1 MRVQNYV
8 KFFSFTAFGAPNRA
22 RARCGLARSR
32 KNGYLWATKN
42 KKQKTMK
49 LDMKIAVP
57 TRDGVVD
64 DHFGHC
70 AYYTIFAIEADGSLR
85 STTLPSPE
93 GCGCKSNIASVL
105 QAEGVRVMLAGNMG
119 AGAKNV
125 LERHGIKV
133 IRGQRGEVEQL
144 VRDYLAGQVHDSGEA
159 CAHHD
164 CH

>member
-1 MRVQNYV
+1 
-8 KFFSFTAFGAPNRA
+8 
-22 RARCGLARSR
+22 
-32 KNGYLWATKN
+32 
-42 KKQKTMK
+42 MK

-105 QAEGVRVMLAGNMG
+105 RAEGVRVMLAGNMG